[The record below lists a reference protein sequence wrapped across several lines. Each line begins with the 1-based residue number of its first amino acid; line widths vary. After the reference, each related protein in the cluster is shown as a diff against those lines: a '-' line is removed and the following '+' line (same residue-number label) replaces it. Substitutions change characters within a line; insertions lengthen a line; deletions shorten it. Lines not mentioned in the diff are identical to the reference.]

1 MRTIGAKHGCLILAR
16 LPKGGEMD
24 PAWIE
29 GADGVVA
36 PSGTARQI
44 GLLHVVEITDP
55 ADAAADADLL
65 VLPSPEI
72 THRPLIEAAAAS
84 GLPLA
89 MCTQGATLK
98 EITRAVGWHQLAFR
112 SARQEPARGAIRL
125 HGGGSLV
132 VVHGGGNLRAMAKIS
147 AQTFTPVGY
156 DDGDAL
162 APLAVAAGA
171 ILAIRAA
178 DAGFPAWAQSV
189 RTAEAALG
197 DGAFPPASDHP
208 RRPLIAASDLAAGTR
223 LSSEDVAF
231 GQPTRQPTGFAAHEV
246 ESVIGRKLKVAVS
259 AGQVIEEALLAGA
272 APQTPEW
279 FSPRPPRN
287 KPK

>member
-1 MRTIGAKHGCLILAR
+1 MRTIGPARDCLILAR
-16 LPKGGEMD
+16 LPEGVEVD
-24 PAWIE
+24 PAWIAA
-29 GADGVVA
+29 ADGVVA
-36 PSGTARQI
+36 PPGTSRRK
-44 GLLHVVEITDP
+44 GLLHAVEVADP
-55 ADAAADADLL
+55 ADVAADADLL
-65 VLPSPEI
+65 VLPPQEI

-112 SARQEPARGAIRL
+112 STQPGPSRGTIRL

-156 DDGDAL
+156 DDADAV

-171 ILAIRAA
+171 ILVLRAA
-178 DAGFPAWAQSV
+178 DAGFPAWAKSV
-189 RTAEAALG
+189 RAAEAALG

-208 RRPLIAASDLAAGTR
+208 RRPLVAASDLAAGTR
-223 LSSEDVAF
+223 LSNEHVAF
-231 GQPTRQPTGFAAHEV
+231 GKPTHLATGFAAHEV
-246 ESVIGRKLKVAVS
+246 ESVVGRQLRVAVR
-259 AGQVIEEALLAGA
+259 AGEPFTEGTLTGA
-272 APQTPEW
+272 APQPPEW
-279 FSPRPPRN
+279 FSPRPPRQ
-287 KPK
+287 KPN